1 MQRKFLQEKSL
12 NRKFDNAEKSLN
24 VDLSAKSRLIP
35 YSTAASLLGLN
46 DLYLEERDACET
58 YRMIFTVNPVCTN
71 VLYNA
76 VTEPV
81 YLEGSYSALTLV
93 ETPISRSGAQFSSVF
108 PDGTLNQSG
117 SSIDQVF
124 AVRDTEISNEKIGGF
139 KYLCGYDIFNNHLLR
154 TNEFEHAKMEESSEH
169 KNRDVFNT
177 IFDFA
182 IDYSGKTVSR
192 IIGESD
198 GPVPD
203 NKPKTD
209 LRMYQIDNIKTM
221 NEAFYDELRNVDG
234 WFGFY
239 NSGYINIPNGKL
251 GGEDISVNRVLNNET
266 PCGFVDLY
274 PDRTLYS
281 FIPKVNRYK
290 KRLERNWDCG
300 IVYPY
305 KNDYDMFN
313 RVMIGFSGTS
323 EEWNEWAVA
332 NQSKVP
338 NSVRVLSNK
347 VVYNNVGDELVEF
360 HSLLRH
366 SLEPGDEVRLF
377 YTTSDYADGA
387 YEEIKRFT
395 VPVRVIS
402 VGDSVGNNTD
412 RYFTVKM
419 TDINTFCGVYEFTE
433 NNRTTKKVCALD
445 ANGDVSDDE
454 LTFFYRKI
462 EGGCDDKYYFRK
474 FKSLLNYEY
483 EECSENESD
492 EWTTVLRG
500 PSIVGESSPAFIKL
514 GNDYFKKV
522 DRPPVYTQNKI
533 AFATNIY
540 GDRVAQVI
548 FNDDICV
555 SGLLD
560 NLGRPLTT
568 LYFMA
573 IKTNRGHEEW
583 YNSGITSA
591 DTVEYSHC
599 FGDVTS
605 GLDLPTATE
614 DFNVR
619 KLYNVFTSQCRSGYD
634 TGLFLILGDAPH
646 NGHYIDDTP
655 LPIESG
661 ITMSGFSEFYGD
673 IVEFSRPRF
682 TEKTIEKVYHRFNTA
697 QRECLTN
704 KKYYDI
710 HYDEI
715 VGDLYDVNELQNG
728 Q

>member
-12 NRKFDNAEKSLN
+12 NRKLDNAEKSLN

-35 YSTAASLLGLN
+35 YSTAANLLGLN
-46 DLYLEERDACET
+46 DLYIEERDACET

-81 YLEGSYSALTLV
+81 YLEGSYSAMTLV
-93 ETPISRSGAQFSSVF
+93 ESPISRNGGKLSTVF
-108 PDGTLNQSG
+108 PAGTLNQSG

-169 KNRDVFNT
+169 KNKDVFNT

-182 IDYSGKTVSR
+182 IDYSGKTVTR
-192 IIGESD
+192 IIGEAD

-203 NKPKTD
+203 SKPKTD

-221 NEAFYDELRNVDG
+221 NEAFRDELRNVDG

-305 KNDYDMFN
+305 KNDHDMFN
-313 RVMIGFSGTS
+313 RIMIGFTGNT
-323 EEWNEWAVA
+323 EEWASWSSENG
-332 NQSKVP
+332 SKVP
-338 NSVRVLSNK
+338 NAVRVYENK

-377 YTTSDYADGA
+377 YTTSNYPEGT
-387 YEEIKRFT
+387 YEEIKRFS

-402 VGDSVGNNTD
+402 VGDSVGNNAD

-419 TDINTFCGVYEFTE
+419 TDINTFCGTMEFTE
-433 NNRTTKKVCALD
+433 NNRTIKKVCSIES
-445 ANGDVSDDE
+445 NGEVSENE

-462 EGGCDDKYYFRK
+462 EDGCDDKYYFRK
-474 FKSLLNYEY
+474 FKTLLNYEY

-492 EWTTVLRG
+492 EWTTVLKE
-500 PSIVGESSPAFIKL
+500 PSIVGEDSPAFIKL

-522 DRPPVYTQNKI
+522 ARPPVYTQNKI
-533 AFATNIY
+533 AFASNIY

-560 NLGRPLTT
+560 NLGRPLST
-568 LYFMA
+568 LYFTA
-573 IKTNRGHEEW
+573 VKTNRGHDEW
-583 YNSGITSA
+583 YNSGITTA

-605 GLDLPTATE
+605 GLDLPKEIE

-619 KLYNVFTSQCRSGYD
+619 KLYNVFTGQCDTNYN
-634 TGLFLILGDAPH
+634 TGLLLILGDAPH
-646 NGHYIDDTP
+646 NGHYIDNTP

-661 ITMSGFSEFYGD
+661 ITMDDFTEFYGD

-682 TEKTIEKVYHRFNTA
+682 TEKIIEKVYQRFNTA

-704 KKYYDI
+704 EKYFDI
-710 HYDEI
+710 HYDEL
-715 VGDLYDVNELQNG
+715 VGDLYDVNEL
-728 Q
+728 